1 MRLLIDISKPSLHF
15 SDKLIDSL
23 VKKANTEKAP
33 KNWKTHKTWYGR
45 NSLTGEIAVPEKKEI
60 PNNATACLEEDEN
73 GKPQYVIYTDETE
86 IARWNTKPL
95 N

>member
-1 MRLLIDISKPSLHF
+1 VRLLIDTSRPSLHF
-15 SDKLIDSL
+15 LDKLIDSRM
-23 VKKANTEKAP
+23 
-33 KNWKTHKTWYGR
+33 KTHKTWYGR
-45 NSLTGEIAVPEKKEI
+45 NALTGEAVVAEKKEI
-60 PNNATACLEEDEN
+60 PDNATACLEEDEN